1 MSQPNYIDWLN
12 GKIIPIYMQNTR
24 DLLQTQGHKQ
34 TESKGMEKV
43 FYANGNQNKAGIA
56 ILISDKIYF
65 KLKTVTRNKRY
76 HLVIKG
82 SVQE

>member
-1 MSQPNYIDWLN
+1 MCETQE
-12 GKIIPIYMQNTR
+12 THFRHR
-24 DLLQTQGHKQ
+24 DIN
-34 TESKGMEKV
+34 SKGMEKV